1 MTLRLLASVPEKPFE
16 HVDTN
21 SSWFQTHSRV
31 CGEEFKSVAL
41 AYLRTAGPAAVD
53 DISRVDIY
61 PVDGALATRHG
72 ERILWMANGCFDDG
86 RHAGLRR
93 TSTVEKLLSRCYA
106 LHAIDAPPMLVVTS
120 HLPNEQ
126 SQSARLLARASD
138 ALGTWLVDVVAT
150 TGDLAGFQRLQ
161 NILTGTPAGNP
172 VGDAPR
178 RHDPK
183 PSTRDLFS
191 FGYHEEV
198 Y

>member
-1 MTLRLLASVPEKPFE
+1 MTLRLVSGVPEKPFE
-16 HVDTN
+16 QVDTS

-31 CGEEFKSVAL
+31 CGEEFKTVAR
-41 AYLRTAGPAAVD
+41 AYLDTANPATVD

-61 PVDGALATRHG
+61 PVDGAVTTRRG
-72 ERILWMANGCFDDG
+72 KRILWMANGCFDDG

-106 LHAIDAPPMLVVTS
+106 LHAIDAPPVLVVTS
-120 HLPNEQ
+120 HLPNEH

-138 ALGTWLVDVVAT
+138 ALGPWLVEVVAT

-161 NILTGTPAGNP
+161 QTLAGNP
-172 VGDAPR
+172 TTDAPW
-178 RHDPK
+178 RHDAK

-198 Y
+198 F